1 MTTHPHVAQRPGP
14 GRPVA
19 ISWQRVTA
27 VMRKDWLEVIRNKQ
41 LLGSLVA
48 VPLVFALLLPMGL
61 ILLGG
66 SGVLPSAVAGL
77 QGFLDNLPAS
87 VAPANLTPDQTVV
100 YAVIVY
106 FFAPFFL
113 LIPVMT
119 ASITA
124 SSSLVGEKERRTIE
138 GLLYTPLTNR
148 ELVLAKVLG
157 SVLPSVLLTWIAF
170 MIYTV
175 IVGVLGAPMM
185 GGLFF
190 PTWTWAVLIA
200 LLVPLVGFL
209 ATSLIVA
216 VSGRSTTMQG
226 AQGTAMFV
234 VFPILALVI
243 GQATGLML
251 FNVSVALIAA
261 AVLAVADV
269 LAFVFVVS
277 KFEREHIVTKL

>member
-1 MTTHPHVAQRPGP
+1 MTDQPLTTERPAIGN
-14 GRPVA
+14 G
-19 ISWQRVTA
+19 ISWRRVA
-27 VMRKDWLEVIRNKQ
+27 GVMRKDWLEVLRNTQ
-41 LLGSLVA
+41 VLTSLIV
-48 VPLVFALLLPMGL
+48 VPLVFAVVLPAA
-61 ILLGG
+61 IIVLGG
-66 SGVLPSAVAGL
+66 SGILTSTVAGL
-77 QGFLDNLPAS
+77 QGFLDNLPAG
-87 VAPANLTPDQTVV
+87 VAPPGYTPGQTIV
-100 YAVIVY
+100 YAVLVY
-106 FFAPFFL
+106 FLAPFFL
-113 LIPVMT
+113 VIPVMV

-124 SSSLVGEKERRTIE
+124 ASSLVGEKERRTIE

-157 SVLPSVLLTWIAF
+157 SVIPAVALTWIAF
-170 MIYTV
+170 IAYAL

-190 PTWTWAVLIA
+190 PTWTWAVLIV

-251 FNVSVALIAA
+251 FTATVALIAA
-261 AVLAVADV
+261 AVLALVDL
-269 LAFVFVVS
+269 LAFLLVVA
-277 KFEREHIVTKL
+277 KFQREHIVTKL

>member
-1 MTTHPHVAQRPGP
+1 MTIQADIPQLPGTR
-14 GRPVA
+14 GG

-27 VMRKDWLEVIRNKQ
+27 VMRRDWLEVARNKQ
-41 LLGSLVA
+41 VITSLVA
-48 VPLVFALLLPMGL
+48 VPLVFAVLLPAAI

-66 SGVLPSAVAGL
+66 SGILTSTIAGL
-77 QGFLDNLPAS
+77 QGFLDNLPAG
-87 VAPANLTPDQTVV
+87 VAPSDHTPDQTIV

-106 FFAPFFL
+106 FLAPFFL
-113 LIPVMT
+113 VIPVMT

-157 SVLPSVLLTWIAF
+157 SMIPAVVLTWIAF
-170 MIYTV
+170 VIYTV

-185 GGLFF
+185 GGIFF
-190 PTWTWAVLIA
+190 PTWTWAVLIV

-209 ATSLIVA
+209 VTSLIVA

-226 AQGTAMFV
+226 AQGTAVFV

-243 GQATGLML
+243 GQATGLVL
-251 FNVSVALIAA
+251 FNVNVALIAA
-261 AVLAVADV
+261 AILAIADV
-269 LAFVFVVS
+269 LAFLLVVA
-277 KFEREHIVTKL
+277 KFQREHIVTKL

>member
-1 MTTHPHVAQRPGP
+1 MTTQPLTSPAPDTRG
-14 GRPVA
+14 G
-19 ISWQRVTA
+19 IGWQRVAA
-27 VMRKDWLEVIRNKQ
+27 VMRKDWLEVVRNKQ
-41 LLGSLVA
+41 VLGSLIA
-48 VPLVFALLLPMGL
+48 VPLVFAMVLPAAI
-61 ILLGG
+61 ILLGS
-66 SGVLPSAVAGL
+66 SGILTSTIAGL
-77 QGFLDNLPAS
+77 QGFLDNLPHG
-87 VAPANLTPDQTVV
+87 VAPAGYTPDQIIV

-106 FFAPFFL
+106 FLAPFFL
-113 LIPVMT
+113 VIPVMV

-138 GLLYTPLTNR
+138 GLLYTPLSNR

-157 SVLPSVLLTWIAF
+157 SVIPAVALTWIAF
-170 MIYTV
+170 VVYTV
-175 IVGVLGAPMM
+175 IVAVLGAPMM

-190 PTWTWAVLIA
+190 PNWTWAVLIT

-234 VFPILALVI
+234 VFPILALVV

-251 FNVSVALIAA
+251 FNVGVALVA
-261 AVLAVADV
+261 AVVLVVVDV
-269 LAFVFVVS
+269 LAFVLVVA
-277 KFEREHIVTKL
+277 KFRREQIVTKL

>member
-1 MTTHPHVAQRPGP
+1 MIPHPLTSQASGIRGGIGWRRVA
-14 GRPVA
+14 
-19 ISWQRVTA
+19 A
-27 VMRKDWLEVIRNKQ
+27 VMRKDWLEVLRNKQ
-41 LLGSLVA
+41 VLASLIV
-48 VPLVFALLLPMGL
+48 VPLVFAVLLPAGI

-66 SGVLPSAVAGL
+66 SGILTSTIAGL
-77 QGFLDNLPAS
+77 QGFLDNLPHG
-87 VAPANLTPDQTVV
+87 VAPSGYTPDQTVV

-106 FFAPFFL
+106 FLAPFFL
-113 LIPVMT
+113 VIPVMT

-157 SVLPSVLLTWIAF
+157 SVIPAVALTWIAF
-170 MIYTV
+170 IAYAV

-185 GGLFF
+185 GGVFF
-190 PTWTWAVLIA
+190 PTWTWAVLVI

-251 FNVSVALIAA
+251 FNVTVALIAA
-261 AVLAVADV
+261 AVLAIVDL
-269 LAFVFVVS
+269 LAFIFVVA
-277 KFEREHIVTKL
+277 KFQRERIVTKL

>member
-1 MTTHPHVAQRPGP
+1 MNPHPLTPPASGIRG
-14 GRPVA
+14 G
-19 ISWQRVTA
+19 IGWQRVAA
-27 VMRKDWLEVIRNKQ
+27 VMRKDWLEVLRNKQ
-41 LLGSLVA
+41 VLASLIV
-48 VPLVFALLLPMGL
+48 VPLVFAVLLPAAI

-66 SGVLPSAVAGL
+66 SGILTSTIAGL
-77 QGFLDNLPAS
+77 QGFLDNLPHG
-87 VAPANLTPDQTVV
+87 VAPSRYTPDQTVV

-106 FFAPFFL
+106 FLAPFFL
-113 LIPVMT
+113 VIPVMA

-157 SVLPSVLLTWIAF
+157 SVIPAVVLTWIAF
-170 MIYTV
+170 IAYAV

-190 PTWTWAVLIA
+190 PTWTWAVLVI

-234 VFPILALVI
+234 VFPILAIVI

-251 FNVSVALIAA
+251 FDVTVALVA
-261 AVLAVADV
+261 AVVLAIVDL
-269 LAFVFVVS
+269 LAFVFVVA
-277 KFEREHIVTKL
+277 KFQRERIVTKL

>member
-1 MTTHPHVAQRPGP
+1 MTPQAHTSPLPETRAGT
-14 GRPVA
+14 
-19 ISWQRVTA
+19 SWRRVTA
-27 VMRKDWLEVIRNKQ
+27 VMRKDWLEAARNKQ
-41 LLGSLVA
+41 VIASLVA
-48 VPLVFALLLPMGL
+48 VPLVFAVLLPAAI

-66 SGVLPSAVAGL
+66 SGILTSTIAGL
-77 QGFLDNLPAS
+77 QGFLDNLPSGA
-87 VAPANLTPDQTVV
+87 APSNYTPDQTIV

-106 FFAPFFL
+106 FLAPFFL
-113 LIPVMT
+113 VIPVMT

-157 SVLPSVLLTWIAF
+157 SVIPAVVLTWIAF
-170 MIYTV
+170 VIYTV

-185 GGLFF
+185 GGVFF
-190 PTWTWAVLIA
+190 PTWTWAVLIV

-216 VSGRSTTMQG
+216 VSGHSTTMQG

-243 GQATGLML
+243 SQATGLML
-251 FNVSVALIAA
+251 FTVTVAIIGAL
-261 AVLAVADV
+261 VLVTVDLLLFALVVA
-269 LAFVFVVS
+269 
-277 KFEREHIVTKL
+277 KFQRERIVTKL